1 MEEIR
6 KIKKGDYPSQLLEI
20 PQVPEELFV
29 RGTLPPDDTLLL
41 CVVGSRKYTE
51 YGKEVC
57 EKILSELRGF
67 PIVIVSGLALG
78 IDAIAHRGALKAGL
92 QTVAFPG
99 SGLSPKVLYPASN
112 FGLAETILKAGGAL
126 VSEFEPDF
134 KATPYAFPQRNRLM
148 AGFCHATL
156 VIEAGEKSGTLI
168 TARLATEYNKD
179 VFAVPA
185 SIFSQNA
192 VGSNWLLKQGAIPV
206 TSGEDILV
214 HWNLISESRSTNSS
228 AGEELR
234 IPEECTD
241 EEKMVIALLHDPLYK
256 TELIQKLDI
265 PISEINILLS
275 SMEIKGLIKET
286 LGELHV
292 NF

>member
-29 RGTLPPDDTLLL
+29 RGTLPQDDALLL

-78 IDAIAHRGALKAGL
+78 IDAIAHRAALKAGL

-99 SGLSPKVLYPASN
+99 SGLSQKVLYPASN

-126 VSEFEPDF
+126 ISEFEPDF

-192 VGSNWLLKQGAIPV
+192 IGSNWLLKQGATPV
-206 TSGEDILV
+206 TSGKDILE
-214 HWNLISESRSTNSS
+214 HWNLVSESESKQQ
-228 AGEELR
+228 ELH
-234 IPEECTD
+234 IPEDCT
-241 EEKMVIALLHDPLYK
+241 EEEHMVMALLREPLSK
-256 TELIQKLDI
+256 TELIQKLDM

-286 LGELHV
+286 LGELRI

>member
-6 KIKKGDYPSQLLEI
+6 KIKRKDFPPQLLEI
-20 PQVPEELFV
+20 PQVPDALYIK
-29 RGTLPPDDTLLL
+29 GTLPSDDTLLL

-51 YGKEVC
+51 YGKEAC
-57 EKILSELRGF
+57 EKIISELRGF

-78 IDAIAHRGALKAGL
+78 IDAIAHRAALKAGL

-99 SGLSPKVLYPASN
+99 SGLSQKVLYPASN
-112 FGLAETILKAGGAL
+112 FGIAETILKAGGAL
-126 VSEFEPDF
+126 ISEFEPDF
-134 KATPYAFPQRNRLM
+134 KATPYAFPHRNRLM

-206 TSGEDILV
+206 TSGKDILV
-214 HWNLISESRSTNSS
+214 HWNLIPESRSTNSS

>member
-6 KIKKGDYPSQLLEI
+6 KIKRKDFPPQLLEI
-20 PQVPEELFV
+20 PQVPDALYIK
-29 RGTLPPDDTLLL
+29 GTLPSDDTLLL

-51 YGKEVC
+51 YGKEAC
-57 EKILSELRGF
+57 EKIIAELRGY

-78 IDAIAHRGALKAGL
+78 IDAIAHRAALAAGL
-92 QTVAFPG
+92 QTIAFPG
-99 SGLSPKVLYPASN
+99 SGLNQNVLYPASN
-112 FGLAETILKAGGAL
+112 FGLAENILKVGGAL

-192 VGSNWLLKQGAIPV
+192 IGSNWLLKQGAIPV
-206 TSGEDILV
+206 TSGEDILM
-214 HWNLISESRSTNSS
+214 HWNLLSESRDMNQ
-228 AGEELR
+228 ELR
-234 IPEECTD
+234 IPEECTN
-241 EEKMVIALLHDPLYK
+241 EEKMVIALLHDPLSK
-256 TELIQKLDI
+256 TELIQKLDM

-286 LGELHV
+286 LGELRI